1 MKKAL
6 LLFGIFSTLLA
17 FQSCTSDSD
26 ELAPKKETLINLS
39 VTDTIPPNPP
49 TYSTQSNLENGDLG
63 KDIDKKK

>member
-17 FQSCTSDSD
+17 CQSCTSDTD
-26 ELAPKKETLINLS
+26 ELAPKKETLIKLNVS
-39 VTDTIPPNPP
+39 DTIPPFPP
-49 TYSTQSNLENGDLG
+49 TYTTQDNGDLG

>member
-6 LLFGIFSTLLA
+6 LLFGIFSTVLT

-26 ELAPKKETLINLS
+26 EFAPKKETHINLS
-39 VTDTIPPNPP
+39 VSDSIPPPP
-49 TYSTQSNLENGDLG
+49 PVYSTQDNGDLG